1 MEEFFKAIEDR
12 LIATGYQGSICG
24 SDIYDE
30 ISDEIEEK
38 ENGTYIFMS
47 NKGND
52 TVYEYKVDVL
62 DDSFNLVYIRITD
75 PNGVYQAE
83 YDD

>member
-12 LIATGYQGSICG
+12 LKAAGYPGAISG

-30 ISDEIEEK
+30 ISDEIEDK

-47 NKGND
+47 NKGD
-52 TVYEYKVDVL
+52 GTTYEYKVDVL

-75 PNGVYQAE
+75 SNGVYQAE

>member
-12 LIATGYQGSICG
+12 LKAAGYQGAIDG
-24 SDIYDE
+24 GDIYDE
-30 ISDEIEEK
+30 ICDEIEDK

-47 NKGND
+47 NKGD
-52 TVYEYKVDVL
+52 GTIYEYKVDVL
-62 DDSFNLVYIRITD
+62 DESFNLVYIRITD
-75 PNGVYQAE
+75 SNGVIQAD

>member
-12 LIATGYQGSICG
+12 LRDAGYQGAIDG

-30 ISDEIEEK
+30 ISDEIEDK

-47 NKGND
+47 NKGNG
-52 TVYEYKVDVL
+52 TMYEYKVDVL

-75 PNGVYQAE
+75 DNGVFQAD

>member
-12 LIATGYQGSICG
+12 LKATGYTKMVNG
-24 SDIYDE
+24 SDIYNE
-30 ISDEIEEK
+30 ISDEIEDK

-47 NKGND
+47 HKED
-52 TVYEYKVDVL
+52 EVIYEYKVDVL
-62 DDSFNLVYIRITD
+62 DDSFNLVYIRVTD
-75 PNGVYQAE
+75 HGTVYQAD

>member
-12 LIATGYQGSICG
+12 MKATGYKGAISG

-30 ISDEIEEK
+30 ISDEIENK

-47 NKGND
+47 KKND
-52 TVYEYKVDVL
+52 GTVYEYKVDVL
-62 DDSFNLVYIRITD
+62 SDSFNLSYIRITD
-75 PNGVYQAE
+75 STGVYQAD
-83 YDD
+83 YDE

>member
-1 MEEFFKAIEDR
+1 MEEFFKAIEER
-12 LIATGYQGSICG
+12 LIATGYQGFVNG

-30 ISDEIEEK
+30 ISDEIEDK
-38 ENGTYIFMS
+38 ENGTYVFMS
-47 NKGND
+47 KKEDG
-52 TVYEYKVDVL
+52 TIYEYKVDVL

-75 PNGVYQAE
+75 TNGVFQAE